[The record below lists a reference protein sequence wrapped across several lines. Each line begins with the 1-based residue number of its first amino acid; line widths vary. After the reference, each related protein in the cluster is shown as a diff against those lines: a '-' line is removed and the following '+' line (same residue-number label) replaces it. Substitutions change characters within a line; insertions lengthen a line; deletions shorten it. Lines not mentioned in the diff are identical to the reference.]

1 VLEPSISTLS
11 IGCTFALFHTE
22 IDQIVALR
30 KNDMVSKFCPAAAM
44 INPVLIDLE
53 ERGHDNDL
61 KGGREALMSVRLSE
75 SRGPLLHSSW
85 EIE

>member
-1 VLEPSISTLS
+1 
-11 IGCTFALFHTE
+11 
-22 IDQIVALR
+22 
-30 KNDMVSKFCPAAAM
+30 MVSKFCPAAAM